1 MSSMDDCF
9 SRFHYHRLS
18 SEESNNVLIPKILE
32 LGKFVDRNIQHDILD
47 AIITIS
53 YGKRLI
59 STGDQVTIHEI
70 SRKDV
75 IELVD
80 VDPVKQQV
88 LYFGSTLPSRYIP
101 LVYMVMYAKKEI
113 QCLVFITF
121 KEDMEKYFRMPSVSH
136 ISGEK
141 TFMDLLKSVL
151 TSLQSQDQV
160 IIDNTHLMM
169 TGPTIQRIEKLIE
182 QVGETIEDTRPG

>member
-59 STGDQVTIHEI
+59 STGDQVTIHEV

-88 LYFGSTLPSRYIP
+88 LYFGSALPSRYIP

-136 ISGEK
+136 ISNEVN
-141 TFMDLLKSVL
+141 TDFIRSINVFSLL
-151 TSLQSQDQV
+151 
-160 IIDNTHLMM
+160 I
-169 TGPTIQRIEKLIE
+169 
-182 QVGETIEDTRPG
+182 